1 MQLGTPGEYCSCHN
15 LSRGHSKGYEGRVC
29 RDGWKGRPIVALG
42 CKDGA
47 PLSMHP
53 LLCAVSRPVRH
64 ARLAAALLRALVLMR
79 HAPLLVPLQQT
90 GHGAAPPGAFRSAH
104 KRLRCARQ

>member
-1 MQLGTPGEYCSCHN
+1 MWLGAWC
-15 LSRGHSKGYEGRVC
+15 RG
-29 RDGWKGRPIVALG
+29 GWKGRPIVALG

-79 HAPLLVPLQQT
+79 HASLLVPLQQT
-90 GHGAAPPGAFRSAH
+90 GRGNGVLGGLNRSTR
-104 KRLRCARQ
+104 KRLRCAGTVVAPLHHMRSGPHDVAAG